1 MRIGVLG
8 AGSLGSLFAG
18 RLAAAGTEV
27 VVLGRAN
34 DHLQRIRAD
43 GIVVTTPDGGEFVG
57 EVDATTEPSD
67 LAGIDV
73 LLVCVKSYD
82 TDHALT
88 VVADALPPTADVVTL
103 QNGLGNAE
111 TIGEHVPDTHVV
123 AGTTTHGAFIEEPG
137 RVRHAGGGDT
147 RIGRFFG
154 SNDDA
159 VDDIAAAFTDA
170 GIATTVIADVRSAI
184 WEKVLVNA
192 GINAATALARV
203 PNGEMADGPGAAILR
218 DAVEEGARVAK
229 AEDVSIDPAI
239 VDHALDVARQTATN
253 RSSMLQDLEAG
264 TRTEIDSI
272 NGELARRADEHDVP
286 APVNRTLT
294 NLVRLAED
302 RG

>member
-18 RLAAAGTEV
+18 RLAATGTDV

-34 DHLQRIRAD
+34 DHLQRVKAD
-43 GIVVTTPDGGEFVG
+43 GIVVTTPDGGELRG
-57 EVDATTEPSD
+57 EVDATTDPSD

-88 VVADALPPTADVVTL
+88 VAGDAIPPTADVVTL

-111 TIGEHVPDTHVV
+111 TISEHVPDVHVV
-123 AGTTTHGAFIEEPG
+123 AGTTTHGAYLEGPG
-137 RVRHAGGGDT
+137 RVHHAGGGDT

-154 SNDDA
+154 ANDDA
-159 VDDIAAAFTDA
+159 IDDVAATFTDA
-170 GIATTVIADVRSAI
+170 GIETTVIADVRAAI

-203 PNGEMADGPGAAILR
+203 PNGEMADGPGAALLR
-218 DAVEEGARVAK
+218 DAVEEGVRVAD
-229 AEDVSIDPAI
+229 AAGPSIDPAI
-239 VDHALDVARQTATN
+239 VDHALDVARRTATN

-264 TRTEIDSI
+264 KRTEIDAI
-272 NGELARRADEHDVP
+272 NGGLVRRADQHDVP

-294 NLVRLAED
+294 NLVHLAEERD
-302 RG
+302 

>member
-18 RLAAAGTEV
+18 RLAATGTDV

-34 DHLQRIRAD
+34 HHLEHIDAS
-43 GIVVTTPDGGEFVG
+43 GIVVTTPDGRELVG
-57 EVDATTEPSD
+57 EVDATSD
-67 LAGIDV
+67 PADLVGIDA

-82 TDHALT
+82 TAHALT
-88 VVADALPPTADVVTL
+88 VAADAIPASTDVVTL

-111 TIGEHVPDTHVV
+111 TIGEHVPHANVV
-123 AGTTTHGAFIEEPG
+123 AGTTTHGATLDGPG
-137 RVRHAGGGDT
+137 HVRHAGGGDT

-154 SNDDA
+154 TNDDA
-159 VDDIAAAFTDA
+159 VDEIATVFTDA
-170 GIATTVIADVRSAI
+170 GIETTVISDVRTAI

-203 PNGEMADGPGAAILR
+203 PNGEMTDGPGASILR
-218 DAVEEGARVAK
+218 DAVQEGVRIADADGRQV
-229 AEDVSIDPAI
+229 DPEM
-239 VDHALDVARQTATN
+239 VDHAFEVAERTATN

-264 TRTEIDSI
+264 KRTEIDAI
-272 NGELARRADEHDVP
+272 NGALARRADHLDIH

-294 NLVRLAED
+294 NLVRLAERRD
-302 RG
+302 

>member
-8 AGSLGSLFAG
+8 AGSIGSLFAG
-18 RLAAAGTEV
+18 RLAAAGTDV
-27 VVLGRAN
+27 VVLGRAG
-34 DHLQRIRAD
+34 DHLQRIQSD
-43 GIVVTTPDGGEFVG
+43 GIVVSTPHGGALVG
-57 EVDATTEPSD
+57 TVDATTEPSD
-67 LAGIDV
+67 LSRIDA

-88 VVADALPPTADVVTL
+88 VVADAIPSTADVVTL

-111 TIGEHVPDTHVV
+111 TIREHVPAGRVV
-123 AGTTTHGAFIEEPG
+123 AGTTTNGAVLEEPG
-137 RVRHAGGGDT
+137 RVRHAGRGET

-154 SNDDA
+154 SNDDS
-159 VDDIAAAFTDA
+159 VDELAATFTDA
-170 GIATTVIADVRSAI
+170 GIETTVISDVRTAI

-203 PNGEMADGPGAAILR
+203 PNGEMADGPGAALLR
-218 DAVEEGARVAK
+218 DAVEEGARVAE
-229 AEDVSIDPAI
+229 AEGVSIDPAI

-286 APVNRTLT
+286 TPVNRTLT

-302 RG
+302 RD

>member
-18 RLAAAGTEV
+18 RLAAAGVDV

-34 DHLQRIRAD
+34 DHLQQIQTS
-43 GIVVTTPDGGEFVG
+43 GIVVTTPTGGELVG
-57 EVDATTEPSD
+57 EVDATTDPSD
-67 LAGIDV
+67 LARIDV

-88 VVADALPPTADVVTL
+88 VVADAIPPTADVVTL

-111 TIGEHVPDTHVV
+111 TISEHVPDVHVV
-123 AGTTTHGAFIEEPG
+123 AGTTTHGAVLEESG
-137 RVRHAGGGDT
+137 RVQHAGGGDT

-154 SNDDA
+154 TNDDA
-159 VDDIAAAFTDA
+159 IDEIADTFTDA
-170 GIATTVIADVRSAI
+170 GIETTVISDVRTAI

-203 PNGEMADGPGAAILR
+203 PNGEMADGPGAVILR
-218 DAVEEGARVAK
+218 DAVQEGIRVAE
-229 AEDVSIDPAI
+229 ADGRMVDPDI
-239 VDHALDVARQTATN
+239 VEHALDVARQTATN
-253 RSSMLQDLEAG
+253 RSSMLQDIESG
-264 TRTEIDSI
+264 TRTEIDAI
-272 NGELARRADEHDVP
+272 NGELARRADHLGVP

-302 RG
+302 RD